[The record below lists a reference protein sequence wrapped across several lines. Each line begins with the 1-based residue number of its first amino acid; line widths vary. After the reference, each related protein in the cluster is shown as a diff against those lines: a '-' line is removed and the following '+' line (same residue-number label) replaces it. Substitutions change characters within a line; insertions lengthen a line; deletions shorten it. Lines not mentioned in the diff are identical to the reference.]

1 MVKTLS
7 YQDFVINCWPNSTTT
22 KLKLDE
28 QTTTIT
34 NLTIFKI
41 PSLAL

>member
-7 YQDFVINCWPNSTTT
+7 YQDFVINYWPNSTTT
-22 KLKLDE
+22 KLKLE
-28 QTTTIT
+28 QTTVIT

-41 PSLAL
+41 SSLAL